1 MGAVQAAGGAPT
13 RHHRGIANR
22 LAHAPSFAFAR
33 TRPHCPRRALAR
45 PRCPSFELVHPHCP
59 PFELVH
65 PHCRRNSNCDNNF
78 RFLPPLRSEV
88 HFSDVYFRLLQSALF
103 QSPICANYFR
113 LLRFACYHFQFP
125 VNYLRLLQPAQS
137 NFLFRDNYLR
147 FPLLCNLML
156 RPGSRREH
164 PQTRNSGQL
173 SIIFCTRDL
182 WRAPRT
188 GPKAPQRAPR
198 SPPALRNRSKRK

>member
-1 MGAVQAAGGAPT
+1 MLSSPKADSAARLLRTAFPNARLPQLLARQPHSCDSRIPYT
-13 RHHRGIANR
+13 RAAALFFALLHR
-22 LAHAPSFAFAR
+22 LAFAAARSAEKGLLDSF
-33 TRPHCPRRALAR
+33 
-45 PRCPSFELVHPHCP
+45 
-59 PFELVH
+59 
-65 PHCRRNSNCDNNF
+65 
-78 RFLPPLRSEV
+78 
-88 HFSDVYFRLLQSALF
+88 FRLLQFIWHCHVLL
-103 QSPICANYFR
+103 ANYFR
-113 LLRFACYHFQFP
+113 LLRFVSTFFQFP

-156 RPGSRREH
+156 RPGNHREH

-182 WRAPRT
+182 WRAPRAS
-188 GPKAPQRAPR
+188 PEAPQHTPR